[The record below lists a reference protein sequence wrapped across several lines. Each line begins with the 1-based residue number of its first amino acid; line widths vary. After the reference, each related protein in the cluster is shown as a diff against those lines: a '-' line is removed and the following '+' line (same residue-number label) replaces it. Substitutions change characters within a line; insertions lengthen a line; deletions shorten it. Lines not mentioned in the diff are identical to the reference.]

1 MAQLGY
7 DEICVV
13 AGEAKH
19 PKRDLPRAVMGTL
32 VIVTVCYILGA
43 VALTGMMPYSEI
55 SPTSGFPEAFA
66 SRGWHWAA
74 QVTALGEV
82 STLPV
87 VVLISLLAQPRLTF
101 AMAKDGILPRS
112 IFAPPYSE
120 GRSPL
125 FLGTLISGTV
135 MTVR

>member
-1 MAQLGY
+1 MGY